1 MMCSLNMIRGK
12 KIIVAAAILIG
23 LGLVSCSTAV
33 YLQGNVADPT
43 NIVASSIADQKF
55 NVVRFESF
63 GPYSYQIYG
72 YVLYGDDADVRT
84 ISAPLAKLG
93 KMNLKE
99 VLGDYETYRLK
110 TGWQAAS
117 PPVIREWAQGGKLI
131 ALTASDNMLEVNLW
145 EDTAA
150 GEKGK
155 KTVVVLSYRDLRMLD
170 KDGGGGIPESN
181 R

>member
-1 MMCSLNMIRGK
+1 MCSLNVIREK
-12 KIIVAAAILIG
+12 VIIIAVAMLVI
-23 LGLVSCSTAV
+23 LGLVSCATAV
-33 YLQGNVADPT
+33 YLQSKVADPS
-43 NIVASSIADQKF
+43 NIVASSMADQKF

-84 ISAPLAKLG
+84 ISVSLAKLG

-99 VLGDYETYRLK
+99 VLGDYDAYRLK
-110 TGWQAAS
+110 SGWQAAS
-117 PPVIREWAQGGKLI
+117 PPVIKEWSRGGKLT

-145 EDTAA
+145 EDTSAS
-150 GEKGK
+150 EKEK
-155 KTVVVLSYRDLRMLD
+155 KNIVILSYRDLRRLD
-170 KDGGGGIPESN
+170 RDGGGGMPESN